1 MEEKLKAINDT
12 KIEEA
17 IAEAFSKLLEHECK
31 CKIASRSYPKQE
43 KAIFKIEITQIGYE
57 DIILKIK
64 GKEGEGK
71 IEL

>member
-17 IAEAFSKLLEHECK
+17 IAEAFTKLLEYECK
-31 CKIASRSYPKQE
+31 CKIASRSYPKPE
-43 KAIFKIEITQIGYE
+43 KAVFRIEITKIGYE
-57 DIILKIK
+57 KMILKIK
-64 GKEGEGK
+64 GKGGEGE